1 MYGLANSGTISEN
14 FRIFVVKLQKDN
26 QNKPCL
32 MLAFVLTVLLFGV
45 FFFCSQWFNV
55 LNRVH
60 RATEEE
66 LKGMR
71 EESANVKHAV
81 VRLFIS
87 CALFVRIS
95 ISTV

>member
-26 QNKPCL
+26 QKKPCSI
-32 MLAFVLTVLLFGV
+32 LAFVLTVLLFGV